1 MTYNP
6 FNPETIADPFSEY
19 RNLRTDTPVY
29 KSEEHGFWVVSR
41 YDDVTRVLRD
51 HENFSSTA
59 GVGTEWRPVPMMIS
73 VDPPEHTHLRR
84 MAQREFTPRAINA
97 WESRVSALVDGL
109 LETFVA
115 NGGGDLVPN
124 LAYPIPIGVIAEML
138 GVPFEDREDFKRW
151 SDDTIDALGGGL
163 DPETSLRVE
172 TSVFE
177 FAQYFMDAMT
187 KRRDA
192 PGDDLLSMLI
202 DPANGETL
210 SNNDLVSFAILLLVA
225 GNETTTNLIGNLVLA
240 LAMNPDQWN
249 LLKADPS
256 LVPAAIEEA
265 LRFDS
270 PIQGFFRNTL
280 KATEVRGVTIPAEQK
295 VMVLYGS
302 ANRDERKYPDPDRF
316 LVQRN
321 PLDHVAFGSGI
332 HLCLGAPLARMEGS
346 LFLRGLLARV
356 ESIELDGD
364 VTRTNNPLLRG
375 VSHLPV
381 RFVAR

>member
-1 MTYNP
+1 MLYNP
-6 FNPETIADPFSEY
+6 FDADTISDPFSAY
-19 RNLRTDTPVY
+19 RSLRTNSPVY

-59 GVGTEWRPVPMMIS
+59 GVGTEWRPVPMMIA

-84 MAQREFTPRAINA
+84 MAQREFTPRAINE
-97 WESRVSALVDGL
+97 WEPRVSALVDGL
-109 LETFVA
+109 LDQFVA
-115 NGGGDLVPN
+115 NGGGDLVPT
-124 LAYPIPIGVIAEML
+124 LAYPIPIGVIADML

-151 SDDTIDALGGGL
+151 SDDTIEALGGGL

-177 FAQYFMDAMT
+177 FAQYFMDAIT

-192 PGDDLLSMLI
+192 PGSDLLSMLI
-202 DPANGETL
+202 DSTNGETL
-210 SNNDLVSFAILLLVA
+210 SNGELVSFAILLLVA
-225 GNETTTNLIGNLVLA
+225 GNETTTNLIGNLVYA
-240 LAMNPDQWN
+240 LAMNPGQWE

-256 LVPAAIEEA
+256 LVPAAIEET

-280 KATEVRGVTIPAEQK
+280 RDVEVRGVTIPAEQK

-321 PLDHVAFGSGI
+321 PMDHVAFGSGI
-332 HLCLGAPLARMEGS
+332 HLCLGAPLARMEGA
-346 LFLRGLLARV
+346 LFLKGLLSRV
-356 ESIELDGD
+356 ESVELDGD
-364 VTRTNNPLLRG
+364 VVRTNNPLLRG

-381 RFVAR
+381 RVVPR

>member
-1 MTYNP
+1 MIYNP
-6 FNPETIADPFSEY
+6 FDEATISNPFSAY
-19 RNLRTDTPVY
+19 RHLRTDSPVY
-29 KSEEHGFWVVSR
+29 KNEEHGFWVISR

-51 HENFSSTA
+51 HINFSSSA

-73 VDPPEHTHLRR
+73 VDPPDHTHLRR
-84 MAQREFTPRAINA
+84 MAQREFTPRAINE
-97 WESRVSALVDGL
+97 WGPRVESLVNGL
-109 LETFVA
+109 LDGFVA
-115 NGGGDLVPN
+115 NGGGDLVPQ

-138 GVPFEDREDFKRW
+138 GVPFEDRGDFKRW
-151 SDDTIDALGGGL
+151 SYDTIDALGGGL
-163 DPETSLRVE
+163 DPEASLRVE

-177 FAQYFMDAMT
+177 FAQYFMDAIT
-187 KRRDA
+187 KRRDL

-210 SNNDLVSFAILLLVA
+210 SNNELVSFAILLLVA
-225 GNETTTNLIGNLVLA
+225 GNETTTNLIGNLVYA
-240 LAMNPDQWN
+240 LASNPEQWAI
-249 LLKADPS
+249 LKADPS
-256 LVPAAIEEA
+256 LVPAAVEEA

-280 KATEVRGVTIPAEQK
+280 TDVEVRGVTIPAEQK

-321 PLDHVAFGSGI
+321 PMDHVAFGSGI
-332 HLCLGAPLARMEGS
+332 HLCLGAPLARMEGA
-346 LFLRGLLARV
+346 LFLNGLLARV
-356 ESIELDGD
+356 ESIDLDGE
-364 VTRTNNPLLRG
+364 VVRTSNPLLRG
-375 VSHLPV
+375 LSHLPV